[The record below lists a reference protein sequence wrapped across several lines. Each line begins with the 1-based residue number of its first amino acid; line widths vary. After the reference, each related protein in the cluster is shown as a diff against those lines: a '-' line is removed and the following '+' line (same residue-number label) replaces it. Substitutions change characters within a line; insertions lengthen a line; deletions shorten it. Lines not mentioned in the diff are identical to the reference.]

1 MKRVAVGTNHNMP
14 NALIHHRP
22 KNELQAK
29 FSMEFCMAILLLER
43 QGGLEQFTDEV
54 VNRPDVQAMIQ
65 KVHFGVHPEAEAAGF
80 DKMTTIIEIELDG
93 GKVVRGQADFGKG
106 SPANPMTDAE
116 LAEKFRQCAAW
127 GGLDGKTDKG
137 GARSR
142 LAYRRSAGRER
153 ADEVAAPC
161 LKASRRPR
169 STSPGCVSTCGTAGS
184 GPPLLLLHGNPLTHV
199 SWHKIAPRLAEDFT
213 VVATDLRGYGDSSKP
228 PGGEDHAG
236 YSFRAM
242 AEDQI
247 AVMRSLGFAR
257 FKVCGHDRGGRVAH
271 RMALDH
277 PDAVEKV
284 AFLDIVPTHHM
295 LNNIKRQWAVDS
307 YHWFFMAQPYDY
319 PEKMIEAY
327 GFERYIRKKLD
338 KKGVGTA
345 GFTPE
350 ALAEYIRCCTP
361 ENIHAVCED
370 YRAAVGIDLVHDEA
384 DLATKLAMPMLVL
397 WGEKSHVNRSYKPIE
412 AWRERALDVR
422 GKMLACGHYPAE
434 QVPDE
439 TYAELRS
446 FFS

>member
-1 MKRVAVGTNHNMP
+1 MFEGFTQTSIDVAGVR
-14 NALIHHRP
+14 IHLRH
-22 KNELQAK
+22 
-29 FSMEFCMAILLLER
+29 
-43 QGGLEQFTDEV
+43 
-54 VNRPDVQAMIQ
+54 
-65 KVHFGVHPEAEAAGF
+65 
-80 DKMTTIIEIELDG
+80 
-93 GKVVRGQADFGKG
+93 
-106 SPANPMTDAE
+106 
-116 LAEKFRQCAAW
+116 
-127 GGLDGKTDKG
+127 
-137 GARSR
+137 
-142 LAYRRSAGRER
+142 
-153 ADEVAAPC
+153 
-161 LKASRRPR
+161 
-169 STSPGCVSTCGTAGS
+169 AGS

-199 SWHKIAPRLAEDFT
+199 SWHKIAPRLAENFT
-213 VVATDLRGYGDSSKP
+213 VVTTDLRGYGDSSKP
-228 PGGEDHAG
+228 PGGDDHAG

-257 FKVCGHDRGGRVAH
+257 FRVCGHDRGGRVAH

-277 PDAVEKV
+277 PNAVEKV

-327 GFERYIRKKLD
+327 GFEKYIRKKLD

-384 DLATKLAMPMLVL
+384 DLGTKLAIPMLVL
-397 WGEKSHVNRSYKPIE
+397 WGEKSHVNRSYRPLE
-412 AWRERALDVR
+412 AWRERALDVQ

-439 TYAELRS
+439 TYAELRN